1 MMRMLTTATAI
12 VASLFLPLA
21 MQAQTV
27 ENDIVATAVQ
37 AGSFQ
42 TLATALEAAD
52 LVEVLQSAG
61 PFTVFA
67 PTDEAFAKLPEGTI
81 EALLADKEALTRV
94 LTFHVVSGA
103 VTSDAIVKVPNAE
116 TVAGVNASVEVKMG
130 NVYVAGAKVIKADIK
145 ASNGVIH
152 VIDSVMLPPQ
162 F

>member
-94 LTFHVVSGA
+94 LTFHVVSGE